1 MIDKKNHQK
10 RKKFDGIRNISSSII
25 QARDDG
31 MVFDTEEHDERR
43 HGGPKRPSARGP
55 SRKRTPPPGFKGKRS
70 PGNRD
75 SVFY

>member
-10 RKKFDGIRNISSSII
+10 RKRFDGIRNISSSII
-25 QARDDG
+25 QARGDE
-31 MVFDTEEHDERR
+31 MIFDADEHDERR
-43 HGGPKRPSARGP
+43 KGGPKRPSARG
-55 SRKRTPPPGFKGKRS
+55 STRNRSSPPGFKAKRS